1 MADLIFG
8 AGPYDTFKTFQS
20 QANDTNQ
27 GIAVITP
34 VDSAHT
40 AIDSGARNL
49 STKQLQ
55 WLILQHATPGTT
67 VIGCLRVAAVSPVSM
82 FAYSLS
88 VTDAAGTMN
97 VCVHLSCSE
106 AREHRV
112 LDLAGRGVPSA
123 ISSGHRLF
131 CWSKDS
137 RLGLDS
143 RIGAGV
149 RGYMILWRRAA
160 ANHVPDSRP
169 SCQIWNCSRMKTY
182 LL

>member
-27 GIAVITP
+27 GIAVIAP
-34 VDSAHT
+34 VDSAHMT
-40 AIDSGARNL
+40 IDSGACNL
-49 STKQLQ
+49 STEQLRS
-55 WLILQHATPGTT
+55 LILQHATPGTT
-67 VIGCLRVAAVSPVSM
+67 VIGCLRVVAVSSVSM
-82 FAYSLS
+82 FAYSSS
-88 VTDAAGTMN
+88 VIDAAGTMN

-106 AREHRV
+106 AREHHV
-112 LDLAGRGVPSA
+112 LDLTGRGVPSA
-123 ISSGHRLF
+123 IGAGHRSF

-149 RGYMILWRRAA
+149 RGYMILAT
-160 ANHVPDSRP
+160 P
-169 SCQIWNCSRMKTY
+169 Q